1 MNKVNAF
8 QTTTKKGNTVF
19 RVTIDTNEILSNLE
33 QNKTVI
39 RYDIMCDKYGNP
51 IIAKGQTKNGRQW
64 KALMYYSWA
73 QEKKNEDT
81 QAA

>member
-1 MNKVNAF
+1 
-8 QTTTKKGNTVF
+8 
-19 RVTIDTNEILSNLE
+19 
-33 QNKTVI
+33 
-39 RYDIMCDKYGNP
+39 MCDKYGNP